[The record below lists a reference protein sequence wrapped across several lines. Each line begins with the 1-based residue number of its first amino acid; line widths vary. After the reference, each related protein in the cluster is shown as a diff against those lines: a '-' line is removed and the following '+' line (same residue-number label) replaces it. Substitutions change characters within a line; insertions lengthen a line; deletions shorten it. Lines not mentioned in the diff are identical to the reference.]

1 VHRSL
6 TECQEILDDIMIS
19 TDFTIRSESLRE
31 ERKMSQEDLPEA
43 ESNPLPFT
51 SFDSTIGPSPKPG
64 TSEEEEI
71 QPPEFFSRFQ
81 DDSSGSI
88 RNTSNHYRHEKPTTL
103 LCPYKAINEISQHTP
118 AMDWSNEVR
127 RTSEVVQISPTST
140 TISCCIRGNT
150 VDAFYNPVAEVCI
163 MFEYL
168 MDTLVG
174 NKPLTPTNTYF
185 RSPSELFFECQG
197 ITRDVLIITDKNRG
211 VLRLSHLG

>member
-1 VHRSL
+1 MHRSL

-140 TISCCIRGNT
+140 TISCFMKGNA
-150 VDAFYNPVAEVCI
+150 VEALHDPFAEVCI
-163 MFEYL
+163 IPECL
-168 MDTLVG
+168 LETLVG
-174 NKPLTPTNTYF
+174 NKPLTRADKYF
-185 RSPSELFFECQG
+185 KVHPDCTLNVGGLQGSCLSP
-197 ITRDVLIITDKNRG
+197 
-211 VLRLSHLG
+211 